1 MKKNRKA
8 YGTGLYVVMALCLT
22 AVMTVGIISL
32 IYDYRQDGFDF
43 SVPEISFPP
52 LTENSNA
59 QPVDNNPSGVDPSVS
74 SPKTVK
80 YANPIVGASGAV
92 MKEFSPDTLV
102 FSQTMQDYR
111 VHMGV
116 DIAAALGTNVVA
128 FADGVV
134 ESITDAPLMGTTVVI
149 AHNSIQN
156 GFKSVYMN
164 LDEEGSKTL
173 TVGKTVKVGDVIG
186 KVGKTAIVEIAEEPH
201 LHFELMKGE
210 ELIDPEPILA
220 EIE

>member
-1 MKKNRKA
+1 MKKKSKA
-8 YGTGLYVVMALCLT
+8 YGAGLYIVMALCLT

-43 SVPEISFPP
+43 SIPEISFPP

-59 QPVDNNPSGVDPSVS
+59 HPVDNNPSGVDPSVS

-80 YANPIVGASGAV
+80 YAYPLASSSGRV
-92 MKEFSPDTLV
+92 IKEFSPDTLV

-111 VHMGV
+111 VHTGV
-116 DIAAALGTNVVA
+116 DIAALLGTNVLA

-149 AHNSIQN
+149 SHNSIQN
-156 GFKSVYMN
+156 GLKSVYMN
-164 LDEEGSKTL
+164 LDENGSSTL
-173 TVGKTVKVGDVIG
+173 TVGKTVKAGDVIG
-186 KVGKTAIVEIAEEPH
+186 KVGKTAIVEIGEEPH
-201 LHFELMKGE
+201 LHFELHKGN
-210 ELIDPEPILA
+210 ELIDPKPILA
-220 EIE
+220 EIK